1 MTKHFIDDFLSNSNC
16 DQKTIRFFGL
26 CLFLFGLITIFFE
39 FIFISKLEDKFSG
52 LLVESVIIILLG
64 AFCFLSNKKIY
75 NWINRIFPN
84 YYGIIFYILCLII
97 ILLIFTIAFTILN
110 CNICIL
116 IVFVM
121 EIIICI
127 IYIIKK
133 MNKMQKNNSEQKK
146 VNQKDCE
153 YTVFGTI
160 GNDEEKN
167 FIITEEQ
174 EMEVQEEYVKLEQEY
189 VKLEQEQEE

>member
-1 MTKHFIDDFLSNSNC
+1 MTKHFLSNLNC

-39 FIFISKLEDKFSG
+39 FIFISKLENKFSG

-84 YYGIIFYILCLII
+84 YYGILFYILCLII
-97 ILLIFTIAFTILN
+97 ILLIFAIAFTILN

-133 MNKMQKNNSEQKK
+133 MNKMQKNNSEEKK

-153 YTVFGTI
+153 YTIFGTLD
-160 GNDEEKN
+160 NEDKK

-174 EMEVQEEYVKLEQEY
+174 EMEVQEEYVKLEQE
-189 VKLEQEQEE
+189 QQEE